1 MAFVRRVLVMDR
13 VKMGF
18 VNVLRIIMTM
28 DLVNVQKHAIWHQM
42 EKCVLDMVFVN
53 CMAVLLVVYVNWDGA
68 ESNVLYHA
76 RALKKVLNPVMVTE
90 LVFSIILRILL
101 LYHVNVKK
109 DIRVIPVKL
118 NVPVNTIKNVVDTVH
133 VF

>member
-1 MAFVRRVLVMDR
+1 
-13 VKMGF
+13 
-18 VNVLRIIMTM
+18 
-28 DLVNVQKHAIWHQM
+28 
-42 EKCVLDMVFVN
+42 
-53 CMAVLLVVYVNWDGA
+53 MAVLLVVYVNWDGA
-68 ESNVLYHA
+68 ESNVLYHV
-76 RALKKVLNPVMVTE
+76 RASKKVLNPVMVTE
-90 LVFSIILRILL
+90 LVFLTILRILL